1 MLTRKS
7 DNGTWVASNDA
18 PAMLDMVRSEVAE
31 GERRLLIAVLVHA
44 LRSLFRDAEKPGRGA
59 LRRLRQDLRWLTS
72 PDRSDLFT
80 FERICEA
87 IGIDSQRIRQHV
99 LDELGAVTQLLEAR
113 PPRSRR
119 SRVSLADPLAMPVML
134 APIALDEPVRAVG

>member
-7 DNGTWVASNDA
+7 DTGIWVASNDA
-18 PAMLDMVRSEVAE
+18 PSFLDATRAEVAE

-72 PDRSDLFT
+72 PDRADLFT

-87 IGIDSQRIRQHV
+87 IGVDPHRIRQHV

-119 SRVSLADPLAMPVML
+119 TRISVVDPTL
-134 APIALDEPVRAVG
+134 IEPVRAVG

>member
-7 DNGTWVASNDA
+7 DTGIWVAANDA
-18 PAMLDMVRSEVAE
+18 PALLDATRAEVAE

-72 PDRSDLFT
+72 PDRADLFT

-87 IGIDSQRIRQHV
+87 IGVDSHRIRQHV

-113 PPRSRR
+113 PPRARR
-119 SRVSLADPLAMPVML
+119 TRVSLADPLMS
-134 APIALDEPVRAVG
+134 EPVRAVG

>member
-1 MLTRKS
+1 MLTRRS
-7 DNGTWVASNDA
+7 DSGTWVSAADA
-18 PAMLDMVRSEVAE
+18 PILLDAARADAAE

-87 IGIDSQRIRQHV
+87 IGVDSYRIRQHV

-113 PPRSRR
+113 PPRTRR
-119 SRVSLADPLAMPVML
+119 SRVSVTDPLVVV
-134 APIALDEPVRAVG
+134 EPVRAVG

>member
-7 DNGTWVASNDA
+7 DNGTWVVSNDA
-18 PAMLDMVRSEVAE
+18 PAMLDMIRSEVAE

-72 PDRSDLFT
+72 PDRSDIFT

-87 IGIDSQRIRQHV
+87 VGVDAHRIRQHV
-99 LDELGAVTQLLEAR
+99 LGELGAVTQLLESRPAR
-113 PPRSRR
+113 TRR
-119 SRVSLADPLAMPVML
+119 SRVSLSDPLAMPVTL
-134 APIALDEPVRAVG
+134 SSIDLGEPVRAVG

>member
-113 PPRSRR
+113 PTRSRR
-119 SRVSLADPLAMPVML
+119 SRVSLADPLAATSIILP
-134 APIALDEPVRAVG
+134 PIELEPVRAVG

>member
-59 LRRLRQDLRWLTS
+59 ARRLRQDLRWLTS
-72 PDRSDLFT
+72 HDRTEIFA

-87 IGIDSQRIRQHV
+87 LSLDPDRIRGRILNDLGVQTMTAV
-99 LDELGAVTQLLEAR
+99 LE
-113 PPRSRR
+113 PPPSRR
-119 SRVSLADPLAMPVML
+119 RQRSVMPMDVEPFT
-134 APIALDEPVRAVG
+134 AIAV

>member
-7 DNGTWVASNDA
+7 DTGTWVAANDV
-18 PAMLDMVRSEVAE
+18 PALLEATRADVAE

-59 LRRLRQDLRWLTS
+59 LRRLRQDMRWLTS
-72 PDRSDLFT
+72 PDRTDLFT
-80 FERICEA
+80 FERICES
-87 IGIDSQRIRQHV
+87 IGVDPQRIRQHV

-113 PPRSRR
+113 PPRRR
-119 SRVSLADPLAMPVML
+119 TRVSLADPLIP
-134 APIALDEPVRAVG
+134 EPVRAAV

>member
-1 MLTRKS
+1 MLTRRS
-7 DNGTWVASNDA
+7 DNGVWITANDSPGLLGA
-18 PAMLDMVRSEVAE
+18 AAAEAAAE

-87 IGIDSQRIRQHV
+87 IGVDAARIRQHV

-113 PPRSRR
+113 PARTRR
-119 SRVSLADPLAMPVML
+119 SRVSLADPLA
-134 APIALDEPVRAVG
+134 APARIDQLEPVRAVG

>member
-18 PAMLDMVRSEVAE
+18 PAMLDMIRTDVAE

-87 IGIDSQRIRQHV
+87 IGVDSHRIRQHV

-113 PPRSRR
+113 PARSRR
-119 SRVSLADPLAMPVML
+119 SRVSLADPLAAAPML
-134 APIALDEPVRAVG
+134 APIELHEPVRAVG

>member
-7 DNGTWVASNDA
+7 DTGTWVAANDV
-18 PAMLDMVRSEVAE
+18 PALLESTRGDVAE

-59 LRRLRQDLRWLTS
+59 LRRLRQDMRWLTS
-72 PDRSDLFT
+72 PDRTDLFT
-80 FERICEA
+80 FERICES
-87 IGIDSQRIRQHV
+87 IGVDPQRIRQHV

-113 PPRSRR
+113 PPRRR
-119 SRVSLADPLAMPVML
+119 TRVSLADPLIP
-134 APIALDEPVRAVG
+134 EPTRVAV

>member
-7 DNGTWVASNDA
+7 DSGTWVGANDVPILLD
-18 PAMLDMVRSEVAE
+18 PARADAAE

-72 PDRSDLFT
+72 PDRTDLFT

-87 IGIDSQRIRQHV
+87 VGVDSHRIRQHV

-113 PPRSRR
+113 PTRRR
-119 SRVSLADPLAMPVML
+119 SRVSVTDPLIDVS
-134 APIALDEPVRAVG
+134 EPVRAFG

>member
-7 DNGTWVASNDA
+7 DTGTWVAANDV
-18 PAMLDMVRSEVAE
+18 PALLESTRADVAE

-59 LRRLRQDLRWLTS
+59 LRRLRQDMRWLTS
-72 PDRSDLFT
+72 PDRTDLFT
-80 FERICEA
+80 FERICES
-87 IGIDSQRIRQHV
+87 IGVDPQRIRQHV

-113 PPRSRR
+113 PPRRR
-119 SRVSLADPLAMPVML
+119 TRVSLADPLIP
-134 APIALDEPVRAVG
+134 EPVRAAV